1 MNMLEISTRW
11 AKGEVVQGR
20 IMMVAGIGF
29 TIAAILVLDRHTGLI
44 RGFAGPAVLIVLA
57 LCGYGAN
64 LMFSRPAEINRF
76 VVAYEA
82 DAAAFRVSEKQR
94 FLDLRTSFARNQII
108 WASLSVAAAIAAF
121 LVSSPTYVSLALGML
136 LAAIIAF
143 AIDTALALRA
153 KKGLQELAALQ

>member
-11 AKGEVVQGR
+11 AEGEVVQGR

-29 TIAAILVLDRHTGLI
+29 TIIATLVLVHHIGLI

-64 LMFSRPAEINRF
+64 LMLSRPAEINRF
-76 VVAYEA
+76 VVAYEV
-82 DAAAFRVSEKQR
+82 DAEAFRVSEKQR
-94 FLDLRTSFARNQII
+94 FLGLRTSFARNQII

-121 LVSSPTYVSLALGML
+121 LLSSPTYVSLALGML
-136 LAAIIAF
+136 LAAIVAF

-153 KKGLQELAALQ
+153 KKALQELAALQ

>member
-1 MNMLEISTRW
+1 MNALDISTRW

-29 TIAAILVLDRHTGLI
+29 TIATILALDRHTNLI

-76 VVAYEA
+76 VVVYECSGLA
-82 DAAAFRVSEKQR
+82 P
-94 FLDLRTSFARNQII
+94 LDTLLGRIGNFQAGATFAVGN
-108 WASLSVAAAIAAF
+108 
-121 LVSSPTYVSLALGML
+121 LV
-136 LAAIIAF
+136 
-143 AIDTALALRA
+143 
-153 KKGLQELAALQ
+153 

>member
-1 MNMLEISTRW
+1 M
-11 AKGEVVQGR
+11 QGR

-64 LMFSRPAEINRF
+64 LMFSRPAEINQF

-94 FLDLRTSFARNQII
+94 FLDLRTSFAPQSDHLGELICCRCHCR
-108 WASLSVAAAIAAF
+108 LPG
-121 LVSSPTYVSLALGML
+121 LVPRPM
-136 LAAIIAF
+136 
-143 AIDTALALRA
+143 
-153 KKGLQELAALQ
+153 